1 MENSLFPKAKQRQ
14 VKTVT
19 LLLFFFFPHLSFLII
34 YLPAS
39 KITAR
44 IAEKKANTQVAGAE
58 IRGPV
63 YLAEIKITKVK
74 IKLFYGALLIC
85 FMLYINMS
93 FYLLS
98 EYDCEVTQNRDFE
111 IATLPYS
118 KYIIY

>member
-1 MENSLFPKAKQRQ
+1 
-14 VKTVT
+14 
-19 LLLFFFFPHLSFLII
+19 
-34 YLPAS
+34 LPAS

-74 IKLFYGALLIC
+74 IKLFYVALLIC